1 MIVWY
6 AIALGILQ
14 GIAEF
19 LPISSSGH
27 VLLGAEFLSRTGN
40 EADVLVQLKAVE
52 FNLAVHLGTF
62 GSIIVVYFRKLWD
75 NRFNFTLWAKVA
87 VATVPL
93 VFVGLLFKDA
103 VEAKLEDPKVVGYF
117 LLLTATFLTLLS
129 FVDRR
134 DEEGRPTG
142 RDLETMTLT
151 DAIIVGL
158 FQCVAIFPGVSRS
171 GTTIFAGALSGVR
184 RIAAA
189 DFSFFI
195 ALPAIAGAAILHTK
209 DVIEDG
215 TIATP
220 VPVLLYGGFTAF
232 FVGIVALK
240 MLLALVA
247 KGQLWWFAV
256 YCAILGVIAIIATA
270 G

>member
-27 VLLGAEFLSRTGN
+27 VLLGAEFLSQNGDDAQMLN
-40 EADVLVQLKAVE
+40 VLKAVE

-62 GSIIVVYFRKLWD
+62 GSIVVVYFKKLWL
-75 NRFNFTLWAKVA
+75 NRFNGALWSKVA
-87 VATVPL
+87 LATVPL

-103 VEAKLEDPKVVGYF
+103 VEAKLEDPSVVGYF
-117 LLLTATFLTLLS
+117 LLLTATFLALLS
-129 FVDRR
+129 LTERR
-134 DEEGRPTG
+134 DADGRPTG
-142 RDLETMTLT
+142 RDLATMTWL

-171 GTTIFAGALSGVR
+171 GTTIFAGSLSGMQ

-209 DVIEDG
+209 DVVEQG
-215 TIATP
+215 TIDTP
-220 VPVLLYGGFTAF
+220 IPILLYGGFTAF

-240 MLLALVA
+240 LLLAIVA

-256 YCAILGVIAIIATA
+256 YCGLLGALAIAVTTH
-270 G
+270 

>member
-27 VLLGAEFLSRTGN
+27 VLLGAEFLSRTGDD
-40 EADVLVQLKAVE
+40 ASLLDTLKAVE

-62 GSIIVVYFRKLWD
+62 GSIVVIYFRKITQNL
-75 NRFNFTLWAKVA
+75 FNIQLWAKVA
-87 VATVPL
+87 LATVPL

-117 LLLTATFLTLLS
+117 LLLTATFLTLLQ
-129 FVDRR
+129 FVERR
-134 DEEGRPTG
+134 TPEGEPTG
-142 RDLETMTLT
+142 RDLETMTWA

-171 GTTIFAGALSGVR
+171 GTTIFAGALAGMR
-184 RIAAA
+184 RTAAA

-195 ALPAIAGAAILHTK
+195 ALPAIAGAAILHGK
-209 DVIEDG
+209 DVIEQG
-215 TIATP
+215 SIATP
-220 VPVLLYGGFTAF
+220 IPVLLYGGFTAF

-240 MLLALVA
+240 LLLALVA

-256 YCAILGVIAIIATA
+256 YTAILGIAAIIVTRS
-270 G
+270 